1 MRGRSKGTLG
11 KEIKIMLYA
20 FGDVQNPRQDTA
32 DLLEEIVIQYIA
44 DLTSQAHSACKKR
57 GKLRTE
63 DLMFCVRKDK
73 KKLSRMQEL
82 LYMNEELKKARKA
95 FEAADQEIEEGAPPR
110 EE

>member
-20 FGDVQNPRQDTA
+20 FGDVQNPRQDSA
-32 DLLEEIVIQYIA
+32 DLLEEMVIQYIA
-44 DLTSQAHSACKKR
+44 DLTSQAYSVCKKR

-63 DLMFCVRKDK
+63 DLMFCVRKDR

-95 FEAADQEIEEGAPPR
+95 FEAADQEVEEGAIVR